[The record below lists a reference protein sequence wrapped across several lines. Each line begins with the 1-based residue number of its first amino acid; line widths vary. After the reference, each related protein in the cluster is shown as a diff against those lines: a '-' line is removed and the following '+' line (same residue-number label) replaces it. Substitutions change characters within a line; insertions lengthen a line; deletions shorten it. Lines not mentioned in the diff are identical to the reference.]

1 MLAVVLAA
9 PASAQSP
16 VPAAAVAEGVVVTV
30 VEAGAEPRAHLRYQ
44 LDQMGPQSMVMDM
57 RSTMTMNMGFGS
69 MTQAMPT
76 IRTIMRISEVTPLA
90 AGNAR
95 IAFALDS
102 MEALPSQEVEP
113 MVMNAIQAGLGQ
125 VGQMSGWIDVDSR
138 GAYIDGNFELSG
150 ADPSL
155 AELLSSMED
164 SMNQMTIPFPEE
176 PVGQGA
182 RWTVD
187 MAIDSGGMSLSQTAT
202 YELRSRNDEQVEL
215 AVSMTQAAGAQTIEQ
230 PGMPSVELTQ
240 YSGSGQG
247 TTTVRFAEVVP
258 TAEISIDV
266 STTTA
271 MDMGEAMGGRIET
284 SMQMRMD
291 TTIRPGAE

>member
-1 MLAVVLAA
+1 MRSWTLFAPVLAVVLAA

-102 MEALPSQEVEP
+102 MEALPSQEVES
-113 MVMNAIQAGLGQ
+113 MVMN
-125 VGQMSGWIDVDSR
+125 
-138 GAYIDGNFELSG
+138 